1 MKRILF
7 TWLFTVAVM
16 LGVKAQSNFGV
27 TGKIDFVSDYIWRG
41 AYQHSGFSVQPALG
55 LSYKNL
61 SLTAWG
67 SQSLTKTD
75 GAQEFDLSLSYAIG
89 RFSLTVTDYL
99 LKGILNPYGDNKND
113 HHFEAAL
120 SYTISEKLPLIL
132 GWATMFAGSDDNDK
146 GNRAFS
152 TYISAS
158 YSFNCPAGIVLTS
171 AVGFTPWKGMY
182 DADGA
187 NVADISLKANKEL
200 KLSETFSLPVSVQAI
215 AAPAYDKAYL
225 IGGFGFVF

>member
-7 TWLFTVAVM
+7 TWLFTAVVM

-41 AYQHSGFSVQPALG
+41 AYQHSGFSVQSALG

-61 SLTAWG
+61 SLTA
-67 SQSLTKTD
+67 
-75 GAQEFDLSLSYAIG
+75 
-89 RFSLTVTDYL
+89 
-99 LKGILNPYGDNKND
+99 
-113 HHFEAAL
+113 
-120 SYTISEKLPLIL
+120 
-132 GWATMFAGSDDNDK
+132 
-146 GNRAFS
+146 
-152 TYISAS
+152 
-158 YSFNCPAGIVLTS
+158 
-171 AVGFTPWKGMY
+171 
-182 DADGA
+182 
-187 NVADISLKANKEL
+187 ISLKANKEL